1 MSATRTQDK
10 ADQPETS
17 QRCPWCGAD
26 PLYVRYH
33 DLEWGTPLHD
43 EGKHFEFLLLET
55 QQAGLSWITIL
66 RKREAYRKA
75 FGGFDPEAVARF
87 GDADMTR
94 LLGDAGIIRNRRKIE
109 ASVRNARAFL
119 AIREEFGSFDA
130 WLWRFVDGK
139 PVQGKRRVLADLPA
153 TTPLSDAVSAEMK
166 KRGFAFVG
174 STTIY
179 AHLQAVGLVNDH
191 LMSC

>member
-1 MSATRTQDK
+1 MNATADK
-10 ADQPETS
+10 I
-17 QRCPWCGAD
+17 QRCSWCGAD

-75 FGGFDPEAVARF
+75 FAGFDPEAVARF
-87 GDADMTR
+87 GDADVTR

-130 WLWRFVDGK
+130 WLWRFVEGK
-139 PVQGKRRVLADLPA
+139 PVQGNRRVLADLPA
-153 TTPLSDAVSAEMK
+153 TTPLSDTVSAEMK

-191 LMSC
+191 LMSCFRWKELQ

>member
-1 MSATRTQDK
+1 MSVMID
-10 ADQPETS
+10 EV
-17 QRCPWCGAD
+17 QRCSWCGAD

-33 DLEWGTPLHD
+33 DKEWGTPLHD
-43 EGKHFEFLLLET
+43 EGRHFEFLLLET

-75 FGGFDPEAVARF
+75 FAGFDPEVVAHF
-87 GDADMTR
+87 GESDVAR

-109 ASVRNARAFL
+109 ASIKNARVFL
-119 AIREEFGSFDA
+119 AIREEYGSFDA

-139 PVQGKRRVLADLPA
+139 PVQGNRRVLADLPV
-153 TTPLSDAVSAEMK
+153 TTPLSDTVSAEMK

-191 LMSC
+191 LMSCFRWKELQ

>member
-1 MSATRTQDK
+1 MAETRD
-10 ADQPETS
+10 
-17 QRCPWCGAD
+17 RCPWCGAD
-26 PLYVRYH
+26 PLYQRYH

-66 RKREAYRKA
+66 RKREAYREA
-75 FGGFDPEAVARF
+75 FAGFDPEAVARF
-87 GDADMTR
+87 GEVDMVR
-94 LLGDAGIIRNRRKIE
+94 LMGDAGIIRNRRKIE

-139 PVQGKRRVLADLPA
+139 PVQGNRRAPSDLPA

-166 KRGFAFVG
+166 KHGFAFVG

-191 LMSC
+191 LMSCFRWNELQ

>member
-1 MSATRTQDK
+1 M
-10 ADQPETS
+10 ADTLE
-17 QRCPWCGAD
+17 RCSWCGTD
-26 PLYVRYH
+26 PLYQRYH
-33 DLEWGTPLHD
+33 DEEWGTPLHD

-75 FGGFDPEAVARF
+75 FAGFDPEAVARF
-87 GDADMTR
+87 GDADVAR
-94 LLGDAGIIRNRRKIE
+94 LLGNAGIIRNRRKIE
-109 ASVRNARAFL
+109 ASVKNARVFL
-119 AIREEFGSFDA
+119 EIREEFGSFDA
-130 WLWRFVDGK
+130 WLWHFVDGK
-139 PVQGKRRVLADLPA
+139 PVQGMRRVLADLPA
-153 TTPLSDAVSAEMK
+153 TTPLSDRVSAEMK

-191 LMSC
+191 CMSCFRWKELQ